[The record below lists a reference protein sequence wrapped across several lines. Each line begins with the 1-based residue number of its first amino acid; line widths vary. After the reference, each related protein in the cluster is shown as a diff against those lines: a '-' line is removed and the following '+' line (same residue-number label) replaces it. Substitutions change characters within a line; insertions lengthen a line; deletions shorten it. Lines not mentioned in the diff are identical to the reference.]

1 MTVLH
6 QTRRSLMLSGGLA
19 IASLGGLTRA
29 WAQDD
34 GPIAVTAHGRL
45 RGVRERGACIFRGV
59 PYAGSVSGP
68 ERRFKAPP
76 PPPSWVGIRD
86 ATRLGAPA
94 IQPVGGPGG
103 VEPPPSEDCL
113 FLNIWTPAADGA
125 KRPVMF
131 YSHGGG
137 FTVGS
142 GGRGGQ
148 DGANLAREHDVVV
161 VASNHRLGL
170 FGYLYLGQ
178 LLGPEYEG
186 NQGLQDLVAALAWVN
201 QNIAAFGGDPDNV
214 MIFGESGGGGKTT
227 CLYGMPSA
235 APYFNKASIESPIGP
250 EDWSADQATD
260 VARQLMKTLGLSDPR
275 QLLDAS
281 VAPLLAYQNGAA
293 PTLTP
298 GVRPDPNAKPDHR
311 SLDFWPLIDGKV
323 LPALP
328 FKADAP
334 AISAKKP
341 LIIGGCKDEAVFFNL
356 GDKSAFSLD
365 EAGLRQRLSAPLGD
379 RADAWIETF
388 KRTRPGAS
396 PSQLYMAIS
405 TARPWRAHAVHI
417 AEAKA
422 RQAQAPVYSYIL
434 NYSSP
439 SLIPGTNYP
448 FGSPHASDIGM
459 KFDNVDPATAP
470 PGAFGF
476 GEPSAAKNQSAK
488 NMGAMWATFART
500 GHPAAP
506 GQPHW
511 PAYDNQRRATMLI
524 DAQCRVVDDPE
535 GEERRFWEKEPNAQ
549 QIG

>member
-1 MTVLH
+1 MH
-6 QTRRSLMLSGGLA
+6 SFNQTRRSLLVTGGVAL
-19 IASLGGLTRA
+19 ASLGDLSRA

-34 GPIAVTAHGRL
+34 GPIAVTGHGRL
-45 RGVRERGACIFRGV
+45 RGVRERGVSIFRGI
-59 PYAGSVSGP
+59 PYAGDVSGP

-76 PPPSWVGIRD
+76 PPPSWTGIRD

-94 IQPVGGPGG
+94 IQPAGGPGA
-103 VEPPPSEDCL
+103 EPPPSEDCL
-113 FLNIWTPAADGA
+113 FLNVWTPAADGA

-142 GGRGGQ
+142 GGRRGQ

-178 LLGPEYEG
+178 LLGPDYEG
-186 NQGLQDLVAALAWVN
+186 NQGLQDLVAALTWVN
-201 QNIAAFGGDPDNV
+201 QNIAAFGGDPENV
-214 MIFGESGGGGKTT
+214 MIFGESGGGGKTK
-227 CLYGMPSA
+227 CLYGMPAA

-260 VARQLMKTLGLSDPR
+260 VARQLMKALDLSDPR
-275 QLLDAS
+275 QLLQAPIE
-281 VAPLLAYQNGAA
+281 PLLAYQVGEASA
-293 PTLTP
+293 GPPGTRP
-298 GVRPDPNAKPDHR
+298 ASGVRQDHR
-311 SLDFWPLIDGKV
+311 SRDFWPLMDGKW
-323 LPALP
+323 LPNLP
-328 FKADAP
+328 FQSGAP
-334 AISAKKP
+334 AVSARKP
-341 LIIGGCKDEAVFFNL
+341 LIIGGCKDEAVFFSL

-365 EAGLRQRLSAPLGD
+365 EAGLRQRLSASLGD
-379 RADAWIETF
+379 RTDAWIETF
-388 KRTRPGAS
+388 KKTRPGAS
-396 PSQLYMAIS
+396 PSELFMAIS
-405 TARPWRAHAVHI
+405 TATPWRAHAVEI

-434 NYSSP
+434 SYSSP
-439 SLIPGTNYP
+439 ALVPGTSYP
-448 FGSPHASDIGM
+448 IGSPHAADIAM
-459 KFDNVDPATAP
+459 KFNNVDPATAP
-470 PGAFGF
+470 PGGGMFGSDSS
-476 GEPSAAKNQSAK
+476 EAKLRTGR

-511 PAYDNQRRATMLI
+511 PAYNLKRRATMMI

-535 GEERRFWEKEPNAQ
+535 SAERRFWQGEPDATA
-549 QIG
+549 IR